1 MSTATA
7 HETLQ
12 FIPDVDPELAAT
24 VLAALKRSQR
34 RGEGHFT
41 DKRRIPRFFYAAAV
55 VVRTIVPLR
64 RRGEEEEF
72 REAAFPAYARDIS
85 QGGIGFVLAPRYLPR
100 PATDSVVIA
109 RGQDIL
115 AVKKPLEIGL
125 PNPAGEMRWVAGR
138 IVRRRI
144 IQDGFVDCGMA
155 FEA

>member
-12 FIPDVDPELAAT
+12 YLPDVDPELAAT

-34 RGEGHFT
+34 RGDGHFT
-41 DKRRIPRFFYAAAV
+41 DHRRMPRFFYAAAV
-55 VVRTIVPLR
+55 MVRTIVPLR
-64 RRGEEEEF
+64 RRGEGEEF
-72 REAAFPAYARDIS
+72 CEAAFPAYARNIS
-85 QGGIGFVLAPRYLPR
+85 QGGIGFVLAPRYVPR
-100 PATDSVVIA
+100 QASDLSVLVRAEDIA
-109 RGQDIL
+109 

-125 PNPAGEMRWVAGR
+125 PNPAGEFRWIMGS

-144 IQDGFVDCGMA
+144 IQHGFVDCGMA